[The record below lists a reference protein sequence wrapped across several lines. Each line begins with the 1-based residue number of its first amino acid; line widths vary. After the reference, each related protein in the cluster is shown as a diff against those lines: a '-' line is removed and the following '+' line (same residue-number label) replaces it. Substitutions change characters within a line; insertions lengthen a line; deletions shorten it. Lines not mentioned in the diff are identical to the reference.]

1 MGRVSLSHPTLVIF
15 TALRLV
21 IDFLSV
27 RLQQTLVGFSSDN
40 SSLLKM
46 TYHSI
51 ISSRKEVM
59 VFKMDLAIA
68 NVVSVA
74 KLNAHMLSLSGNFWG
89 WGGDGLIVSVF
100 VLF

>member
-27 RLQQTLVGFSSDN
+27 RLQQTRVSFSSDN
-40 SSLLKM
+40 PTLFKM
-46 TYHSI
+46 TYHSTYLK
-51 ISSRKEVM
+51 KEVM
-59 VFKMDLAIA
+59 VFKMDPAIA

-74 KLNAHMLSLSGNFWG
+74 KLNAHMLSLSGNF
-89 WGGDGLIVSVF
+89 F
-100 VLF
+100 

>member
-27 RLQQTLVGFSSDN
+27 RLQQTRVGFSSDN
-40 SSLLKM
+40 PTLFKM
-46 TYHSI
+46 TYHSTI
-51 ISSRKEVM
+51 NLKKEVM
-59 VFKMDLAIA
+59 VFKMDPAIA

-74 KLNAHMLSLSGNFWG
+74 KLNAHMLSLSGNF
-89 WGGDGLIVSVF
+89 F
-100 VLF
+100 